1 MSRPPDPVGDELLL
15 LAANGDPVQLST
27 LRRRVEAGEA
37 AAYAVGFLSFGGR
50 RFQIDPRAFITDP
63 ETWWLT
69 EVVLEQGRKLAA
81 QSRSPRILEFGVGAG
96 TLAITV
102 KLAQPDW
109 PVNGIDIDAAALE
122 LAAENAQLHGVDLG
136 LTQSDYLSGWPAT
149 AAEPDII
156 FGDPPW
162 GGAEDLYDG
171 ERDEGYYLQMPTVSA
186 FPPGGERT
194 GIHDRLIRSVVERG
208 WDSTIILNYGVLPR
222 PVIAQS
228 AAPLGH
234 WTLAH
239 PQPGISVLVGRR

>member
-15 LAANGDPVQLST
+15 LAADGDPARLVALRLRVQS
-27 LRRRVEAGEA
+27 GEA
-37 AAYAVGFLSFGGR
+37 PAYVAGFLSFGGR
-50 RFQIDPRAFITDP
+50 RFHIDPRAFITDP

-69 EVVLEQGRKLAA
+69 EVVLEQGRKLAV
-81 QSRSPRILEFGVGAG
+81 QSRPRRILEFGVGAG

-102 KLAQPDW
+102 KLSQPEW
-109 PVNGIDIDAAALE
+109 AVSGIDIDAAALE
-122 LAAENAQLHGVDLG
+122 LAAENARLHGVDIDLA
-136 LTQSDYLSGWPAT
+136 QSDYLSGWPAT
-149 AAEPDII
+149 APEPDII

-171 ERDEGYYLQMPTVSA
+171 QRDENYYLQMPAVSA

-194 GIHDRLIRSVVERG
+194 GIHDCLIRSVVERG

-239 PQPGISVLVGRR
+239 PQPGISVLIGRR